1 MHTFWN
7 TMLGKIRELLGI
19 FGFQT
24 KKESTTRL
32 PDEQDAPQPVRA
44 EKKNAY
50 WIKEIEEILESKR
63 ELIQWARVR
72 NEKGEEQTVS
82 EDALT
87 VKQIVQWI
95 DETLDGQYVYF
106 ALDFMLQGEGI
117 YVKRLNKTVFRPFH
131 STLVLHQSAGNMACL
146 FFAGDSMC
154 CYRLIHDFYAYC
166 EIDSSELRMLP
177 VGETKL
183 TEYIV
188 FQERSKID
196 EALRILFLDLEYAA
210 ERMKGSKRWSIL
222 NMFPG
227 VVNNYNKLRREQGLL
242 EE

>member
-72 NEKGEEQTVS
+72 NEKGEEQTIS

-106 ALDFMLQGEGI
+106 ALDFMLQGDGI
-117 YVKRLNKTVFRPFH
+117 YVK
-131 STLVLHQSAGNMACL
+131 
-146 FFAGDSMC
+146 
-154 CYRLIHDFYAYC
+154 
-166 EIDSSELRMLP
+166 
-177 VGETKL
+177 
-183 TEYIV
+183 
-188 FQERSKID
+188 
-196 EALRILFLDLEYAA
+196 AA
-210 ERMKGSKRWSIL
+210 E
-222 NMFPG
+222 
-227 VVNNYNKLRREQGLL
+227 
-242 EE
+242 